1 MKQKPVQKDRFAS
14 DSAQDDFNALLGT
27 VLACL
32 KRMEVSLLGM
42 KKMRRYLD
50 EGPQK
55 AMLESLIDE
64 AESQIAEL
72 KRKTTREKVSAW

>member
-1 MKQKPVQKDRFAS
+1 VP
-14 DSAQDDFNALLGT
+14 DDFNSLLET

-50 EGPQK
+50 KGLKKE
-55 AMLESLIDE
+55 MLEALIEE

-72 KRKTTREKVSAW
+72 KEKATSRGEVPPQ